1 MIEAYSSGN
10 GGVVD
15 AESAQLKV
23 ATARV
28 RWRRRETWKERQMN
42 QDNRGGQNPAD
53 ERLYLKKVSSQR

>member
-1 MIEAYSSGN
+1 MIEAHSSGN

-42 QDNRGGQNPAD
+42 QDNRGRQNSAD
-53 ERLYLKKVSSQR
+53 VRLYL